1 MDEEEG
7 ECVQAEA
14 DVCQVQDLELEA
26 AGRVPGLGLLRGLVD
41 AGEVPHPEVS
51 HRGRAPDPEL
61 PQLPAGVA
69 DHAEGVVGAQAAEV
83 QAHEVGEAGQAVR
96 DEVEVVLQQL
106 LAVSDVIMLTLHR
119 RVIQP

>member
-1 MDEEEG
+1 M
-7 ECVQAEA
+7 QAEA

-41 AGEVPHPEVS
+41 AGEVPHPKVS

-69 DHAEGVVGAQAAEV
+69 HHAEGVVGAQAAEV

-106 LAVSDVIMLTLHR
+106 LAVSDVIMLTLH
-119 RVIQP
+119 